1 MYHTNICVS
10 IVINCCI
17 ILSSCT
23 KLVITLKCAEICYC
37 VVAICS
43 IDGFMLLMLLM
54 YFQEVVTAVVDLEE
68 VRAYRNDIRSRC
80 VQVSVCSLQ

>member
-23 KLVITLKCAEICYC
+23 KLVITLKSAEICYC